1 MGLLGHSLI
10 LILGNNILEYPGTS
24 QWLSLVVIARQP
36 QPGRMV
42 VLIISDVHL
51 INPILLRLLFMLL
64 YRRHD
69 KALNDRLT
77 DIVVEDGLD
86 AHAAG
91 GSR

>member
-1 MGLLGHSLI
+1 MI
-10 LILGNNILEYPGTS
+10 
-24 QWLSLVVIARQP
+24 
-36 QPGRMV
+36 
-42 VLIISDVHL
+42 VLIIRDVHL